1 MTPSEVNA
9 TNQEEVWQRLYG
21 DESEGIPKYRV
32 GDCVRISTL
41 YTTED
46 NIISRNGRAKYD
58 FMSGDVSLLFD

>member
-46 NIISRNGRAKYD
+46 NIISRNGRAK
-58 FMSGDVSLLFD
+58 